1 MTVSYKEQWSCYD
14 IHCVK
19 IFAGLEIHFDEL
31 EYSVSE
37 DGTLTKPITV
47 QFKRTQREF
56 VLLLNPVSIDN
67 IKAKFNI
74 TDFIDTDSIGEAF
87 RATPRIYV

>member
-1 MTVSYKEQWSCYD
+1 MLQCTLCNV
-14 IHCVK
+14 
-19 IFAGLEIHFDEL
+19 FAGLEIHFDEL

-56 VLLLNPVSIDN
+56 VLSLSPVSIDN
-67 IKAKFNI
+67 VEANFNI

-87 RATPRIYV
+87 RATPRMYERLHY